1 MSGALLGSIGG
12 SFGLP
17 LIAGIRDGCI
27 YGMVAIGLVLIYKSN
42 RIFNFAQAE
51 FGSVGAFVALAFLK
65 PLGGFPKLP
74 YGVAI
79 LLGLL
84 ASVAVGL
91 ITERLVIRPLFNA
104 SRAVLLVAT
113 AGVAL
118 FLVSAEAVILGTQ
131 NLHVFPAVKAKTHY
145 SFFGPPGG
153 SDSFTYGFT
162 EIDIVI
168 GLVVLAGLGVWFFR
182 TRWGKSILAVSQDA
196 TAARTVGIS
205 VNRVSSLTWGIA
217 GLLGG
222 VAGILYA
229 PYRGSVPPG
238 FMTGIIEIGPLVFG
252 FVAAVIGGMTSL
264 PGAFAGGLLVGI
276 IGDFAEKYMPSS
288 VPGGEQVVLA
298 TLLLVVLLVRP
309 TGLLGKEA

>member
-1 MSGALLGSIGG
+1 MLGSIGG
-12 SFGLP
+12 SFGVP
-17 LIAGIRDGCI
+17 LVAGFRDGCI

-42 RIFNFAQAE
+42 KIFNFAQAE
-51 FGSVGAFVALAFLK
+51 FGSVGAFVALAFVK

-74 YGVAI
+74 YPVAI
-79 LLGLL
+79 LFGLL
-84 ASVAVGL
+84 ASVVVGL
-91 ITERLVIRPLFNA
+91 VTERLVIRPLFNA
-104 SRAVLLVAT
+104 SRATLLVAP

-118 FLVSAEAVILGTQ
+118 FLVSGEAVILGTQ
-131 NLHVFPAVKAKTHY
+131 NLHVFPSVSAKTHY
-145 SFFGPPGG
+145 SFFGAPGG
-153 SDSFTYGFT
+153 TNSFTYGYT
-162 EIDIVI
+162 EIDILI
-168 GLVVLAGLGVWFFR
+168 GLLVLGGLGVWFFR

-196 TAARTVGIS
+196 IAARSVGIS

-229 PYRGSVPPG
+229 PYKGAVPPG
-238 FMTGIIEIGPLVFG
+238 FMTGISEIGPLVFG

-298 TLLLVVLLVRP
+298 ALLLLVLLVRP

>member
-1 MSGALLGSIGG
+1 MTGLLLGSVGG
-12 SFGLP
+12 SVGVP
-17 LIAGIRDGCI
+17 LLAGIRDGCI
-27 YGMVAIGLVLIYKSN
+27 YGLVASGLVLIYKSN
-42 RIFNFAQAE
+42 KIFNFAQAE
-51 FGSVGAFVALAFLK
+51 FGSVAAFIALAFIK

-74 YGVAI
+74 YPLAI
-79 LLGLL
+79 LLGL
-84 ASVAVGL
+84 VAAVVVGL
-91 ITERLVIRPLFNA
+91 LTERLVIRPLFNA

-118 FLVSAEAVILGTQ
+118 FLVSGEAVILGTQ
-131 NLHVFPAVKAKTHY
+131 NLHVFPKIAAKTQY
-145 SFFGPPGG
+145 SLFGSGGGGSFF
-153 SDSFTYGFT
+153 YGWT
-162 EIDIVI
+162 EIVIVI
-168 GLVVLAGLGVWFFR
+168 GVVVVAALGVWFFQ

-205 VNRVSSLTWGIA
+205 VNRVSALTWGIA

-222 VAGILYA
+222 VAGVLYA